1 MGLFRNNAN
10 RRIPLGV
17 FILLVGIVGMFVVI
31 IIFSFTMK
39 LGHFS
44 LVKNAN
50 ENSEY
55 LTEEQVRIDADF
67 DDNLPTLAP
76 TAEPTEE
83 VTSAPTD
90 SLRIEIAKYATLQF
104 GDSNSDVAALNSKL
118 MELGYMDYD
127 DISSDYT
134 NSTENAVKLF
144 QRANDLDQTGIA
156 TNELQEL
163 LYDTNAQ
170 PYLAKINDDGADIRS
185 AQLRLYEMGYYT
197 DKVSGYYGPQTE
209 LAVSIFQ
216 AKNKLD
222 VDGKIDRNVFNILYS
237 DEAVWLVTPT
247 PVPTP
252 TPDPTS
258 AATKKPGTTRK
269 PGSSS
274 TSKPGSNP
282 TPTRKPSGGG
292 GGSYGSGVSGMI
304 ACAEAHLG
312 YPYVYG
318 DEGPDSFDCSG
329 FVYFCLKKAGASVSR
344 TSAASYAKKSSWR
357 LIENISDLKRGDLI
371 FWKSDTSDRVSHV
384 GISLGGTGF
393 IHASSSKGMVV
404 RSYLTGYWVRN
415 FVCGRRV
422 FG

>member
-1 MGLFRNNAN
+1 MGLLRNNKN

-17 FILLVGIVGMFVVI
+17 FILLVGIVGMLAVI
-31 IIFSFTMK
+31 IIFSFTM
-39 LGHFS
+39 HFGS
-44 LVKNAN
+44 FSFFKNAN

-55 LTEEQVRIDADF
+55 LTEEQVLFEPDF
-67 DDNLPTLAP
+67 EKDLPTIVP
-76 TAEPTEE
+76 TEMPTEE
-83 VTSAPTD
+83 VTASPTD
-90 SLRIEIAKYATLQF
+90 TLRIEIAKYATLQF
-104 GDSNSDVAALNSKL
+104 GDSNSAVSFLNSRL

-127 DISSDYT
+127 EVSSDYT
-134 NSTENAVKLF
+134 IATENAVKLF
-144 QRANDLDQTGIA
+144 QRANELEQTGIA
-156 TNELQEL
+156 SNDLQEL
-163 LYDTNAQ
+163 LFDDNAQ
-170 PYLAKINDDGADIRS
+170 MYLAKINDDGADIRS

-209 LAVSIFQ
+209 LAVKIFQ
-216 AKNKLD
+216 TKNNLD
-222 VDGKIDRNVFNILYS
+222 ADGKIDRNVFSILYS
-237 DEAVWLVTPT
+237 DDAVWLVTPT

-252 TPDPTS
+252 TPEPTPVT
-258 AATKKPGTTRK
+258 TKKPG
-269 PGSSS
+269 SS
-274 TSKPGSNP
+274 TTKKPNAGA
-282 TPTRKPSGGG
+282 TPTKKPSGGSGGGGG

-344 TSAASYAKKSSWR
+344 TSAASYAKKSSWK

-371 FWKSDTSDRVSHV
+371 FWKSDTSDKVSHV
-384 GISLGGTGF
+384 GISTGGTGF

-404 RSYLTGYWVRN
+404 RSYLSGYWVRN